1 MQELLK
7 IEGNTDTT
15 KGVTKSVYSH
25 KYTQLT
31 KGRSPIAPHVRDL
44 QEPFTGLSRK
54 QYQN

>member
-7 IEGNTDTT
+7 IKGNTDTT
-15 KGVTKSVYSH
+15 KGVTKSVYSR

-31 KGRSPIAPHVRDL
+31 KGRSTIAPHVRDL

>member
-7 IEGNTDTT
+7 RKGTT
-15 KGVTKSVYSH
+15 GTLKGVTKSVYSH

-31 KGRSPIAPHVRDL
+31 KGRSTIAPHVRDL

-54 QYQN
+54 QSQN

>member
-25 KYTQLT
+25 KYTQLI

-44 QEPFTGLSRK
+44 QKPFTGLSRK